1 MREIKFDELL
11 AYLQGKT
18 ITFAFSSDKQE
29 EVISLP
35 HPVNISSI
43 KVYVNGNLH
52 NNIEVHPYTLKIKN
66 MAEGEKLIIIEYQP
80 VR

>member
-1 MREIKFDELL
+1 MRELKIDELL

-18 ITFAFSSDKQE
+18 ITFAFSTDKQE
-29 EVISLP
+29 EVISLS

-52 NNIEVHPYTLKIKN
+52 KDIEVHPYTLKIKN
-66 MAEGEKLIIIEYQP
+66 MGEGEKTIIVEYQP